1 VLLTQRAAKDAVKEV
16 EESLTWSQR
25 FAEKIAELNGYHDT
39 VRSVIAGGSG
49 FPLTSGLHTTKRAA
63 RFRVADVDGDPP
75 FLGVRRERGRPS
87 SVRSPVFPPAA
98 GNKNSRGALPGK

>member
-1 VLLTQRAAKDAVKEV
+1 MELTREDLTKAMAESPTAAMTVLREMADRLRETNVLLTQRAAKDAVKEV
-16 EESLTWSQR
+16 E
-25 FAEKIAELNGYHDT
+25 D
-39 VRSVIAGGSG
+39 
-49 FPLTSGLHTTKRAA
+49 TKRAA

-75 FLGVRRERGRPS
+75 FLGVRRGRGRPS